1 VKIGLRMTLVSA
13 AFVCSALQLQAQ
25 NCPPKDY
32 EGPTDKLPIST
43 VYGTIRDHN
52 DLRGWIGLQ
61 LSPAVCGQT
70 ELQLTFIHGD
80 SSASYRATEALKGC
94 KAKVTG
100 RIDNSPTG
108 SYATDI
114 FIEDGMIE
122 PDASCHPSPEKPD
135 PFKATIPSDL
145 QSYQAT
151 VTLNFADTSKPMS
164 GAGRR
169 ADGKTDRLTP
179 WEAYIDPW
187 LNGSEDLLWVKCRDG
202 FHLQNAYTEIA
213 GKQAKP
219 ENWLNK
225 ETPGLSAPDK
235 PAPSSITITCE
246 KYDEQRQPRS
256 RHKAN

>member
-1 VKIGLRMTLVSA
+1 MKIGLRMTLVSA
-13 AFVCSALQLQAQ
+13 AFVCSSLQLQAQ

-32 EGPTDKLPIST
+32 EGPTDKLPVST

-52 DLRGWIGLQ
+52 DLRRWIGLQ

-108 SYATDI
+108 SYATDM

-122 PDASCHPSPEKPD
+122 PDASCHPAPEKPD

-187 LNGSEDLLWVKCRDG
+187 LNGSEDLLWVKCRGG

-246 KYDEQRQPRS
+246 KDDEQPQPKS